1 MYTKAVAVMT
11 MTEARAALPQVLDRV
26 AAGEEVTIT
35 RYGKPAA
42 VIIRPDIVFTRERV
56 EIAPGPGGFHGAARR
71 RAAAGRRIFDAPAM
85 PVDDLRA
92 ELDSLRGRRA

>member
-1 MYTKAVAVMT
+1 MAIMT

-42 VIIRPDIVFTRERV
+42 VILRPDIVHNRARV
-56 EIAPGPGGFHGAARR
+56 EIVPADLHGARRR
-71 RAAAGRRIFDAPAM
+71 RAAAGKRIADAPGM
-85 PVDDLRA
+85 PVDDLLA
-92 ELDSLRGRRA
+92 ELDALRGRRA